1 MTSFKLTSFEQKH
14 WRVRAR
20 VRVCVSRCPCRTVLT
35 AAVTSGQLS
44 IAAELVSHGAPFA
57 GEAAGLKAAAAEGR
71 VGELQRLLDAG
82 VPADYAEVGWL
93 YTRTQVELD
102 STRVLV

>member
-1 MTSFKLTSFEQKH
+1 MKYARFARTTSSHASSFESAASTS
-14 WRVRAR
+14 RVHE
-20 VRVCVSRCPCRTVLT
+20 VT
-35 AAVTSGQLS
+35 AAVASGQLS

-82 VPADYAEVGWL
+82 VPADYAEVGAAMI
-93 YTRTQVELD
+93 RTYA
-102 STRVLV
+102 S

>member
-1 MTSFKLTSFEQKH
+1 MMLAVASG
-14 WRVRAR
+14 AAAA
-20 VRVCVSRCPCRTVLT
+20 VRVLLDAGADAHRPDAAHRTVLT
-35 AAVTSGQLS
+35 AAVASGQLS

-82 VPADYAEVGWL
+82 VPADYAEVG
-93 YTRTQVELD
+93 R
-102 STRVLV
+102 